1 MAINTTKICYG
12 SWIYGTNTYPVTY
25 TKRVCVAFSGEYN
38 WNQYARVT
46 AVSINNFTVSGNAD
60 GGQTGVRHWIAIGI

>member
-1 MAINTTKICYG
+1 M
-12 SWIYGTNTYPVTY
+12 
-25 TKRVCVAFSGEYN
+25 AFSGEYN
-38 WNQYARVT
+38 WNQYARIT